1 MTQHTFTISAATH
14 LGVDDW
20 LKHTVEMIKKTD
32 ANEVY
37 HFENIQYQKAK
48 AKQEYITNISETEKK
63 YLIENE
69 YITEIDAQYINVR
82 EIYDQEFSKFVRQLP
97 RGNDEA
103 EARFR
108 KQMGSK

>member
-1 MTQHTFTISAATH
+1 
-14 LGVDDW
+14 
-20 LKHTVEMIKKTD
+20 MIKKTD

-37 HFENIQYQKAK
+37 HFENIQYHKVQT
-48 AKQEYITNISETEKK
+48 KQEYITNISETEKK

-82 EIYDQEFSKFVRQLP
+82 EIYDHEFAKFVRQLP